1 MRIIKDIIIKT
12 KRIIY
17 ENKRVLTLIWKISPI
32 WIIVSCIVQLYEGI
46 YPIINNYTTKMMIDA
61 VTRSLELKSLDDSL
75 FITLLIIISATV
87 LLHIILAIKRY
98 VDVVSI
104 DKINFKINT
113 KVMKKISEKPYFHFE
128 NPTEMDKIERVKSQG
143 SSKCIEQFTYTSA
156 IIFYDIIFGLSTL
169 FIMIK
174 ISWIICV
181 LFIVFVSLQYI
192 VNTKLSKYN
201 YTKDK
206 ELTTTKRKIQ
216 YLFGISVSTLF
227 SKEVKIF
234 RTFDWI
240 RERYNEHCKKYN
252 DGHKKYVKKSL
263 PIGLSSSIAST
274 ILYVISYIIIIQK
287 GISEQMSVGTII
299 FYTSSLS
306 LFSSFL
312 ETFISHISKIYGSN
326 LYTSDLFDLLDEN
339 YLPQSLQENIIE
351 FNKIQLNNVSFK
363 YPGTERMIL
372 NDICLEINSG
382 ESICLVGKNGAG
394 KSTLIKLIL
403 GLYQPNKGE
412 ILLDKRDINENK
424 NLLYATA
431 VFQDYAKYGFTLK
444 ENIIFNE
451 NVSEEKIYDIL
462 NKVGISD
469 EELNSL
475 PDGLETFLNREYDE
489 NGINLS
495 GGQWQKVAVAR
506 AISKS
511 SPLIILDE
519 PTSNMDSYTEEKIY
533 NLILEQ
539 KSQKTIIMVSHRL
552 SGVINADKIIVMD
565 NGKILAIGKHSELIE
580 RCDLYKEMF
589 NLQLNRYLKDSNN

>member
-1 MRIIKDIIIKT
+1 MRIIKDIIKKT